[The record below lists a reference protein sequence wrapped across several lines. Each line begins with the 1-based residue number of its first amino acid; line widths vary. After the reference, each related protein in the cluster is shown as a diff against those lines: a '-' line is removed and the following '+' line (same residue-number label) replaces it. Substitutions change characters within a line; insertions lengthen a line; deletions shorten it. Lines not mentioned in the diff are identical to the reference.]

1 MRLETMR
8 EKGQQEEHPS
18 RAARCY
24 LLNADFKVLN
34 ASCAEQG
41 ASDSS
46 FFDLFPAKRAL
57 CEEVDA
63 YVRSYPREM
72 LLTLLGRT
80 PLLLVGTIFAH
91 TGLLFAVLPEGDVA
105 QTLSF
110 PAAFHRVPAA
120 ITVSPSAM
128 NIPCSGW
135 R

>member
-1 MRLETMR
+1 MRLNAVH
-8 EKGQQEEHPS
+8 EKSQRGERLP
-18 RAARCY
+18 RASRCY
-24 LLNADFKVLN
+24 LLSGDFKVLN

-63 YVRSYPREM
+63 YVRSYPRKM

-80 PLLLVGTIFAH
+80 PVLLVGTIFAH
-91 TGLLFAVLPEGDVA
+91 TGLLFAILPEGDVA

-110 PAAFHRVPAA
+110 PGR
-120 ITVSPSAM
+120 
-128 NIPCSGW
+128 
-135 R
+135 